1 MMRSVSMCLVSVVI
15 ILIMFSLIFSVAFDV
30 SKMIDWESLEDREM
44 IISFSQATEMISLKS
59 DTSSNL
65 ADGRDDITNS
75 LDIDEY
81 SESIPSSASENN
93 NKQANQ
99 LMKPINLASTV
110 FSSICLEGRE

>member
-1 MMRSVSMCLVSVVI
+1 MFSVV
-15 ILIMFSLIFSVAFDV
+15 SYV
-30 SKMIDWESLEDREM
+30 SKMIDWERLEDREM
-44 IISFSQATEMISLKS
+44 LISSSQATEMISLKS
-59 DTSSNL
+59 DTSLNL
-65 ADGRDDITNS
+65 ADGRDDITNF

-99 LMKPINLASTV
+99 LMTPINLASTA